1 MEQSSIQDVEDKWY
15 EIVDKLDSFDRGY
28 YRYKEVNFITYKLVK
43 VGFNKL
49 SERLQNYFADEAGI
63 DLDDEESLKDLPD
76 FYMIKSMDESASAS
90 DVDFIVME
98 YWAQEADGDDLEHG
112 LHRIGIKTNDLKKDV
127 ENNCAYIF
135 ESRDGRQDKTVF
147 DDEDVK
153 KVIQNVVKEKG
164 IGDSVLLITDWGSP
178 KGFINVIGALDDS
191 MLPDVTYEPFSYIPC

>member
-1 MEQSSIQDVEDKWY
+1 MEQSSIQDVEDKWD
-15 EIVDKLDSFDRGY
+15 EIVDKLDSFDSGY
-28 YRYKEVNFITYKLVK
+28 YRFKEVNFITYKLVK
-43 VGFNKL
+43 VDFNKL
-49 SERLQNYFADEAGI
+49 SERLQNYFIE
-63 DLDDEESLKDLPD
+63 DLDAESLKDLPD

-98 YWAQEADGDDLEHG
+98 YWAQEADGGDLEHG
-112 LHRIGIKTNDLKKDV
+112 LRRIGIKTNDLKKDV

-178 KGFINVIGALDDS
+178 KGFINVVGAVDDS
-191 MLPDVTYEPFSYIPC
+191 TLPNVTYEPFSYIPC